1 MLIRLSL
8 DGQAPIEAKF
18 VLAAKVV
25 EEARHCEASFLLA
38 EAMGGYVVE
47 PPPGDAIVQMVI
59 AGFRDRLAF
68 NPEVSAEAAL
78 AGWHIISEGIALDIF
93 AARYRRTT
101 EPVTKETLRLIMQDE
116 VRHVQVGWEFLEHR
130 IPHMSK
136 EEIKGVENVVL
147 DIMENVEMKGFHSMC
162 LLPDDIESV
171 LREAE
176 AIAAEARLGFC
187 PAEDEHV
194 VFVKS
199 IQDIRRRFAK
209 MGITIPLYPEIEK
222 AA

>member
-1 MLIRLSL
+1 M
-8 DGQAPIEAKF
+8 
-18 VLAAKVV
+18 
-25 EEARHCEASFLLA
+25 
-38 EAMGGYVVE
+38 
-47 PPPGDAIVQMVI
+47 
-59 AGFRDRLAF
+59 
-68 NPEVSAEAAL
+68 
-78 AGWHIISEGIALDIF
+78 
-93 AARYRRTT
+93 
-101 EPVTKETLRLIMQDE
+101 
-116 VRHVQVGWEFLEHR
+116 GWEYLEHR

-136 EEIKGVENVVL
+136 NEVKAVEDVVL

-162 LLPDDIESV
+162 LLPEDLESV

-187 PAEDEHV
+187 SPEEEHQ

-209 MGITIPLYPEIEK
+209 LGITIPLYPAIEK